1 MPFDELFFA
10 KKLQIRE
17 NCDLTGNTFL
27 LISQELEDLQ
37 ISTIPRFKGNFIIND
52 LSNQYFHRGSP

>member
-1 MPFDELFFA
+1 MEPFDDFFA

-27 LISQELEDLQ
+27 LIYQELEDLQ
-37 ISTIPRFKGNFIIND
+37 ISTIPRFKGNFILDNLFVII
-52 LSNQYFHRGSP
+52 